1 MRAVYYSTYEPKAE
15 EYMSI
20 SEREPTMM
28 VCSWFEA
35 FYKKC
40 QLSNVI
46 FFFLKMLRICREFQ
60 YKCCRTNPGCPAL
73 FYSQLISGIWGFLC
87 LVKRGKNSRLG
98 GAKNVVT
105 LSSHKKMTVMPDN
118 DVDDD

>member
-1 MRAVYYSTYEPKAE
+1 MCFVFFSLQNAPNLQRIPKK
-15 EYMSI
+15 Y
-20 SEREPTMM
+20 
-28 VCSWFEA
+28 
-35 FYKKC
+35 
-40 QLSNVI
+40 
-46 FFFLKMLRICREFQ
+46 
-60 YKCCRTNPGCPAL
+60 CRTNPGCPAL

>member
-1 MRAVYYSTYEPKAE
+1 MNQKQKK
-15 EYMSI
+15 MSI
-20 SEREPTMM
+20 SEREPTTM
-28 VCSWFEA
+28 VCVFEA

-40 QLSNVI
+40 QVLC
-46 FFFLKMLRICREFQ
+46 FFFKMLRICSEFP
-60 YKCCRTNPGCPAL
+60 KTNPGCPAL

>member
-1 MRAVYYSTYEPKAE
+1 MESVNIQMCFVFLLQNAPNLQK
-15 EYMSI
+15 I
-20 SEREPTMM
+20 P
-28 VCSWFEA
+28 
-35 FYKKC
+35 KKC
-40 QLSNVI
+40 CL
-46 FFFLKMLRICREFQ
+46 
-60 YKCCRTNPGCPAL
+60 TNPGCPAL